1 LAEIVDTLLWYH
13 IKADKMDKFPA
24 VLGRLRNNI
33 KDVRWQRKIIY
44 FEAMHAR
51 WPDWDEK
58 AGRRELKKLGS
69 IADDKDVETLQL
81 YLCLFG
87 ENLSFSEQQE
97 IIDRILTLSDTLS
110 DRLHYKG
117 SKAVL
122 YLTIGDQ
129 RRADAELSEIMAEVS
144 SEHDETNLSECERYR
159 LALILDLL
167 GALRQDDNLLTQALR
182 LKPYTAAASGEI
194 NIL

>member
-1 LAEIVDTLLWYH
+1 
-13 IKADKMDKFPA
+13 MDKFPA

>member
-1 LAEIVDTLLWYH
+1 MAEIVDTLLWYH